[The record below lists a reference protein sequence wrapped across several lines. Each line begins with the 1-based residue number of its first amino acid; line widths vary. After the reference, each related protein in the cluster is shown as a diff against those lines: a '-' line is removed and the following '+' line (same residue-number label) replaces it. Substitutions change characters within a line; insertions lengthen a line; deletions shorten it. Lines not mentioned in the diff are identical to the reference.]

1 MAADVVAVAAEAD
14 AVDADAAADEA
25 EVAALDALVAAELAD
40 VCVLVC
46 NEDKEIHVPVLV
58 SESVIDPMSLTR
70 PDAT

>member
-40 VCVLVC
+40 ACVFVCS
-46 NEDKEIHVPVLV
+46 EDSEIHVPVLV
-58 SESVIDPMSLTR
+58 SVSVINPMSRTR
-70 PDAT
+70 PEAP